1 MIHLEARLH
10 ELDALGLHRRM
21 PMVSGPQGPH
31 VVLDG
36 KPVLSL
42 SSDNYLGLADHPQ
55 VRKAAAEAALRW
67 GVGAGSGRL
76 DSGTMTLH
84 RRLEKR
90 AAQFVERETAL
101 LFGAGYLANL
111 GVIDAL
117 ARPGDV
123 VFCDELAHASIA
135 DGCRLSGAEVFVY
148 EHCDTE
154 QLAWGIREAG
164 GRAALIAT
172 ESVFSIDGDLAPLP
186 ELVELATRHRLR
198 LLVDESHAIG
208 ALGPGGRGA
217 LADLGLTDQADAIVS
232 TLGGALG
239 SYGAFVACG
248 RTMAKYL
255 AGSARSF
262 ACSTAPAPPAAGGA
276 LAALELLMERP
287 RRVQRLRVNAAALRA
302 ALNDAGF
309 DMGASPTQILSIVVG
324 DPRRAVR
331 LCDALLDH
339 GILAQTVRAPVVAAA
354 ESRLRLTVTA
364 SHRPEELRAAAGVIG
379 KLARTAAAGAA
390 GVAAGRGGSAPSGL
404 PTARAA

>member
-1 MIHLEARLH
+1 M
-10 ELDALGLHRRM
+10 
-21 PMVSGPQGPH
+21 
-31 VVLDG
+31 
-36 KPVLSL
+36 
-42 SSDNYLGLADHPQ
+42 
-55 VRKAAAEAALRW
+55 
-67 GVGAGSGRL
+67 
-76 DSGTMTLH
+76 
-84 RRLEKR
+84 
-90 AAQFVERETAL
+90 
-101 LFGAGYLANL
+101 
-111 GVIDAL
+111 GVIAAL
-117 ARPGDV
+117 ARRGEV
-123 VFCDELAHASIA
+123 VFCDELSHASIA
-135 DGCRLSGAEVFVY
+135 DGCRLSGAEVVAY
-148 EHCDTE
+148 ATPTPSTSRGRS
-154 QLAWGIREAG
+154 ASAAG
-164 GRAALIAT
+164 ARALIAT
-172 ESVFSIDGDLAPLP
+172 DGMFGMDGDVAPLA
-186 ELVELATRHRLR
+186 EIVELARRYDAR
-198 LLVDESHAIG
+198 VLVDESHALG

-217 LADLGLTDQADAIVS
+217 VADLGLRRPTRSCRRSARRSGPTA
-232 TLGGALG
+232 
-239 SYGAFVACG
+239 AFVACG